1 MIPQVSGTSV
11 SRHSHAMTMTP
22 RFNKFALTAHITFS
36 VGWLGAVVA
45 YLALAIAGLTSHD
58 VPMARA
64 AYLSM
69 ELIGWF
75 VIVPFSFA
83 ALLTGLVQSLG
94 TQWGVFRHYWILV
107 KFLLTTG
114 ATVVLLRHMQAVSR
128 MSDIAAEMALSS
140 ADVRALRIQL
150 VVHAAGGLLV
160 LLAATT
166 LSVYKPWGMTPYG
179 RRKQHERREMS
190 QADLLSYPDSS
201 VEPDQGS
208 TISAPRWVYVVGIH
222 AIGLVLLFFVLHLTG
237 GGLPGH

>member
-1 MIPQVSGTSV
+1 
-11 SRHSHAMTMTP
+11 MTMTP

-36 VGWLGAVVA
+36 VGWVGAVVA
-45 YLALAIAGLTSHD
+45 YLALAIAGLTVHD
-58 VPMARA
+58 TPMVRA

-94 TQWGVFRHYWILV
+94 TQWGLFRHYWILV

-114 ATVVLLRHMQAVSR
+114 ATVVLLWHMQAVSR
-128 MSDIAAEMALSS
+128 MSDLAAETTLSS
-140 ADVRALRIQL
+140 ADFRALQIQL

-166 LSVYKPWGMTPYG
+166 LSVYKPWGMTRYG
-179 RRKQHERREMS
+179 RRKQHERRKVS
-190 QADLLSYPDSS
+190 QADLLSYPALSAGS
-201 VEPDQGS
+201 VRGS
-208 TISAPRWVYVVGIH
+208 TTSAPRWAYVVGFH
-222 AIGLVLLFFVLHLTG
+222 AIGLALLFVVLHLTV
-237 GGLPGH
+237 GLRSH